1 MTIWHAFAD
10 EAGNF
15 DFSRKQSASRY
26 FVLCTV
32 TIDTCA
38 VGDALLALR
47 RELAW
52 SGHNRDTVF
61 HATEDPQVVRNAVF
75 KLLGEQSFRVDATIF
90 EKYKAQPHLQ
100 SEQGLYK
107 MAWYQHFKYIAPKIA
122 KRGDRFF
129 VAASSLG
136 TKSARRDFH
145 AAVIDVV
152 QQVTQSAEHCVVAWP
167 TSSDPCLQVA
177 DYCTWAIQRKWERQD
192 LRSHAL
198 IASKIHSEYDIWQLG
213 KVNYY

>member
-1 MTIWHAFAD
+1 MTTWHTFAD

-15 DFSRKQSASRY
+15 DFSRKANASRY

-32 TIDTCA
+32 TVDTCA

-52 SGHNRDTVF
+52 EGHNRDTVF
-61 HATEDPQVVRNAVF
+61 HATEDPQVVRDAVF
-75 KLLGEQSFRVDATIF
+75 RLLGEQDFQIDATIF
-90 EKYKAQPHLQ
+90 EKDKAQLHLQ

-122 KRGDRFF
+122 KRRDRFF

-136 TKSARRDFH
+136 TKSQRSVFH
-145 AAVIDVV
+145 AAVIAVV
-152 QQVTQSAEHCVVAWP
+152 QQVTQSAQHCVVAWP

-177 DYCTWAIQRKWERQD
+177 DYCTWAIQRKWERED
-192 LRSHAL
+192 LRSYAL
-198 IASKIHSEYDIWQLG
+198 ISSKVCSEYDIWQLG
-213 KVNYY
+213 QDRYY

>member
-1 MTIWHAFAD
+1 MTIWHTFAD

-15 DFSRKQSASRY
+15 DFSRKQSASLY

-52 SGHNRDTVF
+52 EGHNRDTVF
-61 HATEDPQVVRNAVF
+61 HATEDPQAVRNAVF
-75 KLLGEQSFRVDATIF
+75 ELLGGQNFRVDATIF

-107 MAWYQHFKYIAPKIA
+107 MAWYQHFKYIAPRIA

-152 QQVTQSAEHCVVAWP
+152 EQVTLSTEHCVVAWP

-192 LRSHAL
+192 ERSYAL
-198 IASKIHSEYDIWQLG
+198 IAAKIHSEYDIWQRG
-213 KVNYY
+213 QDEYY

>member
-1 MTIWHAFAD
+1 MTTWHAFAD

-15 DFSRKQSASRY
+15 DFSRKDNASRY

-38 VGDALLALR
+38 VGNALLALR

-52 SGHNRDTVF
+52 EGHNRDTVF
-61 HATEDPQVVRNAVF
+61 HATEDPQAVRDAVF
-75 KLLGEQSFRVDATIF
+75 GLLGEQSFRVDATIF
-90 EKYKAQPHLQ
+90 EKDKAQPHLQ
-100 SEQGLYK
+100 GEQSLYK
-107 MAWYQHFKYIAPKIA
+107 MAWYQHFKYIAPRIA

-136 TKSARRDFH
+136 TKSQRSVFH
-145 AAVIDVV
+145 EAVIAVV
-152 QQVTQSAEHCVVAWP
+152 QQVTQSRRHCVVAWP

-177 DYCTWAIQRKWERQD
+177 DYCTWAVQRKWERQD

-198 IASKIHSEYDIWQLG
+198 IAPMIQSEYDIWQQG
-213 KVNYY
+213 QTRYY